1 MNPIKYYSTNDKS
14 KRVSFETALLN
25 GQPEDYGLY
34 MVKRSDLPTLDPAQ
48 IKATEEQSYAQIAF
62 QVLNPFL
69 GSEIPQPELKSILQD
84 AYREDKIT
92 TRVERVTGKTYIMWL
107 TRGPT
112 YSFKDY
118 AARFFGRVLNYFLD
132 RRGLRRIVMVA
143 TSGDTGGAVADAL
156 YDLDNVDNVVFFPTG
171 SISSGQR
178 KQMTT
183 LGKNI
188 YTFEVNGDFDIC
200 QALAKNI
207 LGDKKY
213 ANEVFNDPDRI
224 TSANSISLGRLLPQ
238 IVYPFYA
245 YSRVAE
251 DSTPM
256 IASIP
261 SGNFGDMM
269 GTVLAKGMGLP
280 IFKIICGVNENT
292 EFPDFLKSGEYK
304 VRSTKR
310 SPSTAMNVSHPS
322 NLARLIDF
330 YGGHIYDERDPV
342 SKKVINPGVIDKM
355 PDMEAM
361 RKDIYSVGV
370 SNREHYMT
378 MKEVFDTH
386 GVILDP
392 HGAVGWKALEI
403 YNFGNHDRPAVV
415 YETADPGKFPGDV
428 QKAIGKRPE
437 VPERMKKQANK
448 KERIYSIGNSP
459 KETDQ
464 GLKLT
469 DSQVSEAKAKIKELL
484 S

>member
-14 KRVSFETALLN
+14 KKVSFETALLT

-48 IKATEEQSYAQIAF
+48 IKAAGGQSYAQIAF

-69 GSEIPQPELKSILQD
+69 GSEIPPDELKKILQD
-84 AYREDKIT
+84 AYREDRIT

-118 AARFFGRVLNYFLD
+118 AARFFGRALNYFLD
-132 RRGLRRIVMVA
+132 RRGLRRTVVVA

-156 YDLDNVDNVVFFPTG
+156 YGLDNVDNVVFFPAG

-188 YTFEVNGDFDIC
+188 YAFRVNGDFDIC

-207 LGDKKY
+207 LGDKEY
-213 ANEVFNDPDRI
+213 ANQVFDDPDRI

-245 YSRVAE
+245 YSRIAR
-251 DSTPM
+251 SNAPM
-256 IASIP
+256 NASIP

-269 GTVLAKGMGLP
+269 GTLLAKGMGLP
-280 IFKIICGVNENT
+280 ISKIICGVNENR
-292 EFPDFLKSGEYK
+292 EFADFLKSGEYN
-304 VRSTKR
+304 VQSTKK

-330 YGGHIYDERDPV
+330 YGGHIYDKRDPV
-342 SKKVINPGVIDKM
+342 TKKVVNPGVIDKM

-361 RKDIYSVGV
+361 RNDIYSVGV
-370 SNREHYMT
+370 SNREHYRT
-378 MKEVFDTH
+378 IKEVFDTH

-403 YNFGNHDRPAVV
+403 YNSNDHDQPAVV
-415 YETADPGKFPGDV
+415 YETADPGKFPEDV
-428 QKAIGKRPE
+428 QKAIGIKPE
-437 VPERMKKQANK
+437 VPPGMKKQANK
-448 KERIYSIGNSP
+448 KERIYSIENSP
-459 KETDQ
+459 EETDQ

-469 DSQVSEAKAKIKELL
+469 DSQVSEAKAKIKEL
-484 S
+484 